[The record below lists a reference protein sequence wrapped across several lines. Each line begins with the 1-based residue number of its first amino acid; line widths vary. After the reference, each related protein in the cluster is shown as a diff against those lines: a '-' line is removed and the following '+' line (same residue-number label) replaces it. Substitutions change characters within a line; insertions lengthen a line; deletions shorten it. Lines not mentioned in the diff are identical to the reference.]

1 MGGKAFRVLCSL
13 VQNGISLQ
21 ISTLP
26 DSGAYSFAFL
36 DTCVAVH
43 AEKLLGV
50 TAHCLKQ
57 PILPKGYNGAA
68 GSSITHF
75 MVFNIKIDG
84 YQLAEIPFLILDLGN
99 YNAILGNR

>member
-1 MGGKAFRVLCSL
+1 MGEKVFRVPYSL

-26 DSGAYSFAFL
+26 NSRAYSFAFL

-43 AEKLLGV
+43 AGKLLGV
-50 TAHCLKQ
+50 IAHYLKQ
-57 PILPKGYNGAA
+57 LILPKGYNGAA

-75 MVFNIKIDG
+75 IVFNIKIDG

-99 YNAILGNR
+99 YNAILGDE